1 MKQLEVF
8 NKIGGILKELN
19 EQYQYIQADP
29 ENINDLE
36 MELFVANAH
45 FLTDHAEILNKL
57 NQRTKAE
64 KAEETRA
71 DKVDSKTDGKLLPPP
86 APIEI
91 PERNFELPVKPVEAA
106 TPVEQREEESK
117 PEPMKFS
124 EPLMPLDMP
133 KPSDLKK
140 TPEPVKPAA
149 PEKAVEYEKPAAPV
163 KPAEPSKPSFIEKFF
178 EPLVQKPKRPE
189 AVQPEEPHIDLSS
202 DTPKDSYSFIMEPP
216 QMIRH
221 ELEIDPNEDFV
232 DEEEETVA
240 GSLIKGEIKEPE
252 PVKPQLKEAAKP
264 EVKTDESKLPEKKEE
279 QVKAKDEVLTINERM
294 SAQRGAS
301 NHAEQAAQP
310 VTNLKAAITLN
321 DKLIFIKELF
331 NGYSLAYSEAIE
343 ILNRFNTFEEANR
356 FLTKNYTAK
365 NNWDNKPE
373 TAEKFYALLKRRYT
387 G

>member
-19 EQYQYIQADP
+19 EQYQYIQTDP
-29 ENINDLE
+29 EIINDLE

-71 DKVDSKTDGKLLPPP
+71 DIVGTKADGKLLPPA

-91 PERNFELPVKPVEAA
+91 PERIFELPVKPVE
-106 TPVEQREEESK
+106 TPKPVEEQ
-117 PEPMKFS
+117 
-124 EPLMPLDMP
+124 P
-133 KPSDLKK
+133 KIEIIQ
-140 TPEPVKPAA
+140 PEPVKFEVPVKAEAEEEPIVVEPIKPVEPVKA
-149 PEKAVEYEKPAAPV
+149 PEPV
-163 KPAEPSKPSFIEKFF
+163 KQSFVEKFF

-189 AVQPEEPHIDLSS
+189 PVDPEPEIDLSS

-216 QMIRH
+216 EVIRH
-221 ELEIDPNEDFV
+221 ELEIDPDDDFSDDNDEEIV
-232 DEEEETVA
+232 AEAPVEEEEE
-240 GSLIKGEIKEPE
+240 EIVPE
-252 PVKPQLKEAAKP
+252 PVKAEVKEEPKP
-264 EVKTDESKLPEKKEE
+264 EIKIEPKPVEKKEE
-279 QVKAKDEVLTINERM
+279 PTAAKDEVLTINQRM
-294 SAQRGAS
+294 SAQRSGS
-301 NHAEQAAQP
+301 TSYTEQAAQP

-321 DKLIFIKELF
+321 DKLIFIKDLF

-356 FLTKNYTAK
+356 FLSKNYTAK
-365 NNWDNKPE
+365 NNWDSKPE
-373 TAEKFYALLKRRYT
+373 TSEKFYALLKRRYES
-387 G
+387 